1 MVLIAITG
9 ELGIGKT
16 LTLAYLAWNN
26 WYFKK
31 RKIFTN
37 FTLYGIPH
45 VRIVKLDD
53 FFKMIPEKE
62 TEEEILKGQE
72 KAFFG
77 DELWRWASAR
87 MIGLGAR
94 ERNEMINRILL
105 ASRKANTHIYYTC
118 QLFSLIDKNIRQI
131 TDLLMKPML
140 SADHSYCKVLVY
152 GIIEGKL
159 LQPLQP
165 FYFNTEP
172 IYAIY
177 NTYERVADLVVD
189 SEDES
194 EPQEVLIPIEKNPAW
209 KKYCRDVLG
218 IDPDSEIFR
227 KKCEEIE
234 KGLRGYV

>member
-26 WYFKK
+26 WYYKK

-45 VRIVKLDD
+45 IKIRRLDD

-62 TEEEILKGQE
+62 TEEEILSGEE

-77 DELWRWASAR
+77 DELWRWCSSR

-118 QLFSLIDKNIRQI
+118 QLFSLIDKNIREI
-131 TDLLMKPML
+131 TDLLMKPIM
-140 SADHSYCKVLVY
+140 SADHSYTKVLVY
-152 GIIEGKL
+152 GIIEGKY
-159 LQPLQP
+159 LQPMQP
-165 FYFNTEP
+165 FYFVNEA

-177 NTYERVADLVVD
+177 NTYERVADLIMN
-189 SEDES
+189 DENYE
-194 EPQEVLIPIEKNPAW
+194 EPKEVLIPIEKNPAW
-209 KKYCRDVLG
+209 KKYCKDYLG
-218 IDPDSEIFR
+218 IEPDSEEFK